1 MHELV
6 SSLAPALVRRSITR
20 ACPIVRRQNTAHG
33 RSTSVNTA
41 YSPIRE
47 QQREQ
52 LVWRIVRLLPALS

>member
-6 SSLAPALVRRSITR
+6 SSLAPALR
-20 ACPIVRRQNTAHG
+20 RRQNTAHG

-52 LVWRIVRLLPALS
+52 QREQLVWRIVRLLPALS